1 MELKDVLSTAIEPA
15 LLLLPARMTSDQAR
29 VMLLA
34 IGLQESRFK
43 YRQQIGGPARGFWQF
58 EAGGGIRGVI
68 NHAVTRPLVR
78 DACDELDM
86 PCCVSKVYEALP
98 LNDVLAAVFARLLLF
113 SDPAKL
119 PAIGD
124 VQGAWNLYLRTW
136 RPGKPHRQ
144 TWDAL
149 YAQAVEAVACST

>member
-15 LLLLPARMTSDQAR
+15 LKLLPARMTSNEAR

-43 YRQQIGGPARGFWQF
+43 YRQQIGGPARGWFQF
-58 EAGGGIRGVI
+58 EAGGGVRGVI
-68 NHAVTRPLVR
+68 NHAVTRPIAR
-78 DACDELDM
+78 DACDELDIA
-86 PCCVSKVYEALP
+86 CCVSKVYEALP

-113 SDPAKL
+113 SDPFKL

-124 VQGAWNLYLRTW
+124 AQGAWDLYIRTW

-149 YAQAVEAVACST
+149 YAQAVEAVACSA